1 MTQCVE
7 AVRMVC
13 DLAWSTFS
21 SVFLYFYIVNKVLLQ
36 KGVTVWLFH
45 FLYFFSSILCC
56 RKGLRFGTSTAY
68 CSCYTP
74 ISVPKFLV
82 PGKTSQNHLFKFAF
96 HKTKKISGPCHRI
109 NVWDVEDVDKNMFA
123 ACSLSDPQGVFPFSN
138 PHGDEPSNN
147 QFHILPCLAFIH
159 FCCSFKTFLLSR
171 ANSKFLNRFWMVF
184 GKLPF
189 QNSNW
194 CGFAWFRELWE
205 QRNCVYFQRR
215 LKAFRCRQEPNS
227 HQQVNLPHNP
237 K

>member
-1 MTQCVE
+1 
-7 AVRMVC
+7 
-13 DLAWSTFS
+13 
-21 SVFLYFYIVNKVLLQ
+21 
-36 KGVTVWLFH
+36 
-45 FLYFFSSILCC
+45 
-56 RKGLRFGTSTAY
+56 
-68 CSCYTP
+68 
-74 ISVPKFLV
+74 
-82 PGKTSQNHLFKFAF
+82 
-96 HKTKKISGPCHRI
+96 
-109 NVWDVEDVDKNMFA
+109 MFA

-147 QFHILPCLAFIH
+147 QFHIFPCLAFIH

-205 QRNCVYFQRR
+205 QGNCVYFQRR

-237 K
+237 KYILNEKRDKIAKGLQRKWKEKNEWFNCRQEPNNSYRQVNLPQNLKWTKNGKEN